1 MLCSVLCGTCPLGL
15 CMPLFYTFPDHSSR
29 KGREEV
35 ESTLHFPSPYCFILK
50 QVSVLQ
56 VGCILS
62 ALLFFFL
69 SPFCNIAKNKLT
81 VNFISSTHPLKKKKK
96 VHPGRK

>member
-50 QVSVLQ
+50 QVSVCKWAAFSQ
-56 VGCILS
+56 LS
-62 ALLFFFL
+62 IFSPPPPPALL
-69 SPFCNIAKNKLT
+69 
-81 VNFISSTHPLKKKKK
+81 
-96 VHPGRK
+96 

>member
-1 MLCSVLCGTCPLGL
+1 MLCPVLCRTCPLGL

-29 KGREEV
+29 KGHEEV
-35 ESTLHFPSPYCFILK
+35 ESTLHSPSPYCFILK

-62 ALLFFFL
+62 ALLFFSL
-69 SPFCNIAKNKLT
+69 
-81 VNFISSTHPLKKKKK
+81 PLLIF
-96 VHPGRK
+96 RTTNLL